1 MAGLGGQPILILREG
16 ARRERGKEAM
26 SNNIM
31 AARAVA
37 KAVRSTLGPRGMD
50 KLLVDTIGDVTITND
65 GVTILREM
73 EVEHPAAKMLVE
85 AAKAQNDVVG
95 DGTTTVAILTGELLK
110 RAEELMDD
118 GVHPTMIVQGYRM
131 AADKAIEVLEG
142 MAKKV
147 STKDRDLL
155 EKIALT
161 AMTGKLAGSPDI
173 KIAKDAVDMVLAVTD
188 ETEDGKKVVSLKNV
202 IVEKKAGESMED
214 TELFQGIIIDK
225 ERVHDN
231 MPKKVKDARI
241 AILGTPIE
249 ARDTET
255 KAEISITSS
264 DQFKIFANQE
274 KEAIRKVVDKVI
286 ATGANVVFCQ
296 KGIEDLAQ
304 SRLAKAGIMAFRRI
318 RKTDLKKLARA
329 SGGNIVTNL
338 DEMTSADLGHAEMV
352 EEKKVSGA
360 HMTFVTGLAKEGTV
374 SLLLRGGTQQVVDSL
389 ERALDDALH
398 AVAAAVEDETLV
410 AGGGA
415 PEIELYLKL
424 REYSSNFKG
433 REQLAVEKFAD
444 AMSEIPKA
452 LAENAGFDA
461 ITKLTDMKSSHE
473 AGMETGGLNALD
485 GKVVDMW
492 AMGVVEPL
500 RVKTQAI
507 KSATDAANLIL
518 RIDDVIAAKRTAQPP
533 AGAGMGGMPG
543 GGMCGMPAGMG
554 GMGGMGMPPGM
565 M

>member
-1 MAGLGGQPILILREG
+1 M
-16 ARRERGKEAM
+16 
-26 SNNIM
+26 NIT
-31 AARAVA
+31 AA
-37 KAVRSTLGPRGMD
+37 KAVASAVRTTLGPKGMD
-50 KLLVDTIGDVTITND
+50 KMLVDSIGDVTITND

-73 EVEHPAAKMLVE
+73 EVEHPAAKTLVE
-85 AAKAQNDVVG
+85 AAKAQNDRVG
-95 DGTTTVAILTGELLK
+95 DGTTTVAKLTGELLK
-110 RAEELMDD
+110 RAEELIDL
-118 GVHPTMIVQGYRM
+118 GVHPTMIVSGYSM
-131 AADKAIEVLEG
+131 AQDKAIEVLEG
-142 MAKKV
+142 MAREV
-147 STKDRDLL
+147 SEKDRDLL
-155 EKIALT
+155 EKIAIT
-161 AMTGKLAGSPDI
+161 SMTGKLAGDANI
-173 KIAKDAVDMVLAVTD
+173 EIAKHAVEMVLAVTEEED
-188 ETEDGKKVVSLKNV
+188 EGKKVVTLKNV

-214 TELFQGIIIDK
+214 SQFIRGIIIDK
-225 ERVHDN
+225 ETVHSN
-231 MPKKVKDARI
+231 MPKKVEKARI

-264 DQFKIFANQE
+264 DQFKIFADQE
-274 KEAIRKVVDKVI
+274 KEAIKKVVDKVT

-296 KGIEDLAQ
+296 KGIDDLAQ
-304 SRLAKAGIMAFRRI
+304 SLLAKAGITAFRRI

-329 SGGNIVTNL
+329 TGGNMVTNL
-338 DEMTSADLGHAEMV
+338 DEMTEKDLGRADLV
-352 EEKKVSGA
+352 EEKKVGGA
-360 HMTFVTGLAKEGTV
+360 HMTFVTGLPQEGTV

-398 AVAAAVEDETLV
+398 AVAAAVEDGTLV

-415 PEIELYLKL
+415 PEVELYLKL
-424 REYSSNFKG
+424 REYSANFKG
-433 REQLAVEKFAD
+433 REQLAVAKFAE
-444 AMSEIPKA
+444 AMAEIPKA

-473 AGMETGGLNALD
+473 AGMKTGGLNALD

-507 KSATDAANLIL
+507 KSATEAANLIL
-518 RIDDVIAAKRTAQPP
+518 RIDDVIASKRTEQPP
-533 AGAGMGGMPG
+533 AGAGAGMGGMP

-554 GMGGMGMPPGM
+554 GMGMPPGM

>member
-16 ARRERGKEAM
+16 SRRERGKEAM

-50 KLLVDTIGDVTITND
+50 KLMVDTVGDVTITND
-65 GVTILREM
+65 GVTILRNM

-85 AAKAQNDVVG
+85 AAKAQDDVVG
-95 DGTTTVAILTGELLK
+95 DGTTTVAVLIGELLK
-110 RAEELMDD
+110 RAEELMDQ
-118 GVHPTMIVQGYRM
+118 GVHPTMIVSGYRM
-131 AADKAIEVLEG
+131 ASDKAVEVLEG
-142 MAKKV
+142 MAQKISV
-147 STKDRDLL
+147 EDRDLL
-155 EKIALT
+155 ENIALT
-161 AMTGKLAGSPDI
+161 AMTGKLAGAPDV
-173 KIAKDAVDMVLAVTD
+173 KIAQHAVDMVLAVTEETD
-188 ETEDGKKVVSLKNV
+188 EGKKVVTIKNV
-202 IVEKKAGESMED
+202 ILEKKAGESMED
-214 TELFQGIIIDK
+214 SELFQGIIIDR
-225 ERVHDN
+225 ERVHSN
-231 MPKKVKDARI
+231 MAKKVENAKI
-241 AILGTPIE
+241 ALLGTPLE
-249 ARDTET
+249 VRDTET

-274 KEAIRKVVDKVI
+274 KEAIKKVVDKVI
-286 ATGANVVFCQ
+286 ATGANVIFCQ

-304 SRLAKAGIMAFRRI
+304 SYLTKAGITAFRRI

-338 DEMTSADLGHAEMV
+338 DEMTPADLGHADQV
-352 EEKKVSGA
+352 EEKKVGGA
-360 HMTFVTGLAKEGTV
+360 RMTFVTGLEKKGTV

-415 PEIELYLKL
+415 PEVELYLKL
-424 REYSSNFKG
+424 REYSANFKG
-433 REQLAVEKFAD
+433 REQLAVEKFAE
-444 AMSEIPKA
+444 AMAEIPKA

-473 AGMETGGLNALD
+473 SGMKTGGVNTLD
-485 GKVVDMW
+485 GKVMDMW

-507 KSATDAANLIL
+507 KSATDATNLIL
-518 RIDDVIAAKRTAQPP
+518 RIDDVIASKRTAQPP

-543 GGMCGMPAGMG
+543 GMCGMPAGMG
-554 GMGGMGMPPGM
+554 GMGMPPGM

>member
-1 MAGLGGQPILILREG
+1 MASLGGQPILILREG
-16 ARRERGKEAM
+16 ARRERGREAM

-85 AAKAQNDVVG
+85 AAKAQNDIVG

-110 RAEELMDD
+110 RAEELIDL
-118 GVHPTMIVQGYRM
+118 GVHPTMIVSGYSM
-131 AADKAIEVLEG
+131 AQDKAIEVLEG
-142 MAKKV
+142 MAREV
-147 STKDRDLL
+147 SEKDRDLL
-155 EKIALT
+155 EKIAIT
-161 AMTGKLAGSPDI
+161 SMTGKLAGDANI
-173 KIAKDAVDMVLAVTD
+173 EIAKHAVEMVLAVTEETD
-188 ETEDGKKVVSLKNV
+188 EGKKVVTLKNV

-214 TELFQGIIIDK
+214 SQFIRGIIIDK
-225 ERVHDN
+225 ERVHSN
-231 MPKKVKDARI
+231 MPKKVEKARI

-264 DQFKIFANQE
+264 DQFKIFADQE
-274 KEAIRKVVDKVI
+274 KEAIKKVVDKVT

-296 KGIEDLAQ
+296 KGIDDLAQ
-304 SRLAKAGIMAFRRI
+304 SLLAKAGITAFRRI

-329 SGGNIVTNL
+329 TGGNMVTNL
-338 DEMTSADLGHAEMV
+338 DEMTEKDLGRADLV
-352 EEKKVSGA
+352 EEKKVGGA
-360 HMTFVTGLAKEGTV
+360 HMTFVTGLPQEGTV

-398 AVAAAVEDETLV
+398 AVAAAVEDGTLV

-415 PEIELYLKL
+415 PEVELYLKL
-424 REYSSNFKG
+424 REYSANFKG
-433 REQLAVEKFAD
+433 REQLAVAKFAE
-444 AMSEIPKA
+444 AMAEIPKA

-473 AGMETGGLNALD
+473 AGMKTGGLNALD

-507 KSATDAANLIL
+507 KSATEAANLIL
-518 RIDDVIAAKRTAQPP
+518 RIDDVIASKRTEQPP
-533 AGAGMGGMPG
+533 AGAGAGMGGMP

-554 GMGGMGMPPGM
+554 GMGMPPGM

>member
-1 MAGLGGQPILILREG
+1 MA
-16 ARRERGKEAM
+16 
-26 SNNIM
+26 NNIM

-50 KLLVDTIGDVTITND
+50 KLLVDTLGDVTITND

-85 AAKAQNDVVG
+85 AAKAQNDIVG
-95 DGTTTVAILTGELLK
+95 DGTTSVAILTGELLK
-110 RAEELMDD
+110 RAEDLMDL
-118 GVHPTMIVQGYRM
+118 GIHPTMIVSGYSM
-131 AADKAIEVLEG
+131 AQEKAIEVLEE
-142 MAKKV
+142 MAREV
-147 STKDRDLL
+147 SEKDRDLL
-155 EKIALT
+155 EKIAIT
-161 AMTGKLAGSPDI
+161 SMTGKLAGDANI
-173 KIAKDAVDMVLAVTD
+173 EIAKHAVDMVLAVTEVTD
-188 ETEDGKKVVSLKNV
+188 EGKKVVSLKNV

-214 TELFQGIIIDK
+214 SQFIQGVIIDK
-225 ERVHDN
+225 ERVHSN
-231 MPKKVKDARI
+231 MPKKVEKARI

-255 KAEISITSS
+255 KAEITITSS
-264 DQFKIFANQE
+264 DQFKIFADQE
-274 KEAIRKVVDKVI
+274 KEAIKKVVDKVI

-296 KGIEDLAQ
+296 KGIDDLAQ
-304 SRLAKAGIMAFRRI
+304 SYLAKAGITAFRRI

-329 SGGNIVTNL
+329 TGGNMVTNL
-338 DEMTSADLGHAEMV
+338 DEMTEKDLGRADLV
-352 EEKKVSGA
+352 EEKKVGGA
-360 HMTFVTGLAKEGTV
+360 HMTFVTGLPQEGTV

-398 AVAAAVEDETLV
+398 AVAAAVEDGTLV

-415 PEIELYLKL
+415 PEVELYLKL
-424 REYSSNFKG
+424 REYSANFKG
-433 REQLAVEKFAD
+433 REQLAVAKFAE

-452 LAENAGFDA
+452 LAENAGFDP

-473 AGMETGGLNALD
+473 AGMKTGGLNTLD

-507 KSATDAANLIL
+507 KSATEAANLIL
-518 RIDDVIAAKRTAQPP
+518 RIDDVIASKRTEQPP
-533 AGAGMGGMPG
+533 AGAGMGGMP

>member
-1 MAGLGGQPILILREG
+1 MASLGGQPILILREG
-16 ARRERGKEAM
+16 ARRERGREAM

-85 AAKAQNDVVG
+85 AAKAQNDAVG

-110 RAEELMDD
+110 RAEELVDL
-118 GVHPTMIVQGYRM
+118 GVHPTMIVQGYSM

-142 MAKKV
+142 MAREV
-147 STKDRDLL
+147 SEKDRDLL

-161 AMTGKLAGSPDI
+161 AMTGKLAGTPDI
-173 KIAKDAVDMVLAVTD
+173 QISKHAVDMVLAVTE
-188 ETEDGKKVVSLKNV
+188 ETEEGKKVVSLKNV
-202 IVEKKAGESMED
+202 IVEKKAGESMD
-214 TELFQGIIIDK
+214 DSQLFHGIIIDK
-225 ERVHDN
+225 ERVHPN
-231 MPKKVKDARI
+231 MPKKVEDARI

-274 KEAIRKVVDKVI
+274 KEAIKKVVDKVI

-304 SRLAKAGIMAFRRI
+304 SILAKAGIMAFRRI

-329 SGGNIVTNL
+329 TGGNIVTNL
-338 DEMTSADLGHAEMV
+338 DEMTPADLGRAEMV
-352 EEKKVSGA
+352 EEKKVGGA
-360 HMTFVTGLAKEGTV
+360 HMAFVTGLAKEGTV
-374 SLLLRGGTQQVVDSL
+374 SLPTRGGTQQVVDSL

-398 AVAAAVEDETLV
+398 AVAAAVEDGTLV

-415 PEIELYLKL
+415 PEVELYLKL
-424 REYSSNFKG
+424 REYSANFKG
-433 REQLAVEKFAD
+433 REQLAVAKFAE
-444 AMSEIPKA
+444 AVAEIPKA

-461 ITKLTDMKSSHE
+461 ISKLTEMKSSHE
-473 AGMETGGLNALD
+473 AGLKTGGLSTFD

-507 KSATDAANLIL
+507 KSATDAASLIL
-518 RIDDVIAAKRTAQPP
+518 RIDDVIASKRTEQPP
-533 AGAGMGGMPG
+533 AGAGAGMGGMS
-543 GGMCGMPAGMG
+543 GMPGGMG
-554 GMGGMGMPPGM
+554 GMGMGMPPGM

>member
-1 MAGLGGQPILILREG
+1 MASLGGQPILILREG
-16 ARRERGKEAM
+16 ARRERGREAM
-26 SNNIM
+26 ANNIM

-50 KLLVDTIGDVTITND
+50 KLLVDTMGDVTITND

-110 RAEELMDD
+110 KAEELIDL
-118 GVHPTMIVQGYRM
+118 GVHPTMIVSGYNI
-131 AADKAIEVLEG
+131 AKEKAIEVLEG
-142 MAKKV
+142 MAQKI
-147 STKDRDLL
+147 SEKDRDLL
-155 EKIALT
+155 EKIAIT
-161 AMTGKLAGSPDI
+161 AMTGKLAGDPDGD
-173 KIAKDAVDMVLAVTD
+173 IAKHAVDMVLAVTEETD
-188 ETEDGKKVVSLKNV
+188 EGKKVVTLKNV
-202 IVEKKAGESMED
+202 IVEKKAGESIED
-214 TELFQGIIIDK
+214 SELFKGIIIDK
-225 ERVHDN
+225 ERVHSN
-231 MPKKVKDARI
+231 MPKKVEKARI
-241 AILGTPIE
+241 ALLGTPIE

-274 KEAIRKVVDKVI
+274 KEAIKKVVDKVI

-296 KGIEDLAQ
+296 KGIDDLAQ
-304 SRLAKAGIMAFRRI
+304 SLLAKEGITAFRRI

-329 SGGNIVTNL
+329 TGGNMVTNL
-338 DEMTSADLGHAEMV
+338 DEMTAKDLGTADLV
-352 EEKKVSGA
+352 EERKVGGA
-360 HMTFVTGLAKEGTV
+360 HMTFVTGLPREGTV

-398 AVAAAVEDETLV
+398 AVAAAVEDGTLV

-415 PEIELYLKL
+415 TEVELYLKL
-424 REYSSNFKG
+424 REYSANFKG
-433 REQLAVEKFAD
+433 REQLAVAKFAE
-444 AMSEIPKA
+444 AMAEIPKA

-473 AGMETGGLNALD
+473 AGMKTGGLNALD

-507 KSATDAANLIL
+507 KSATEAANLIL
-518 RIDDVIAAKRTAQPP
+518 RIDDVIASKRTEQPP
-533 AGAGMGGMPG
+533 AGAGAGMGGMP

-554 GMGGMGMPPGM
+554 GMGMPPGM

>member
-1 MAGLGGQPILILREG
+1 MASLGGQPILILREG
-16 ARRERGKEAM
+16 ARRERGREAM

-85 AAKAQNDVVG
+85 AAKAQNDAVG

-110 RAEELMDD
+110 RAEELVDL
-118 GVHPTMIVQGYRM
+118 GVHPTMIVQGYSM

-142 MAKKV
+142 MAREV
-147 STKDRDLL
+147 SEKDRDLL

-161 AMTGKLAGSPDI
+161 AMTGKLAGTPDI
-173 KIAKDAVDMVLAVTD
+173 QISKHAVDMVLAVTE
-188 ETEDGKKVVSLKNV
+188 ETEEGKKVVSLKNV
-202 IVEKKAGESMED
+202 IVEKKAGESTD
-214 TELFQGIIIDK
+214 DSQLFHGIIIDK
-225 ERVHDN
+225 ERVHPN
-231 MPKKVKDARI
+231 MPKKVEDARI

-274 KEAIRKVVDKVI
+274 KEAIKKVVDKVI

-304 SRLAKAGIMAFRRI
+304 SILAKAGIMAFRRI

-329 SGGNIVTNL
+329 TGGNIVTNL
-338 DEMTSADLGHAEMV
+338 DEMTPADLGRAEMV
-352 EEKKVSGA
+352 EEKKVGGA
-360 HMTFVTGLAKEGTV
+360 HMAFVTGLAKEGTV

-398 AVAAAVEDETLV
+398 AVAAAVEDGTLV

-415 PEIELYLKL
+415 PEVELYLKL
-424 REYSSNFKG
+424 REYSANFKG
-433 REQLAVEKFAD
+433 REQLAVAKFAE
-444 AMSEIPKA
+444 AVAEIPKA

-461 ITKLTDMKSSHE
+461 ISKLTEMKSSHE
-473 AGMETGGLNALD
+473 AGLKTGGLSTFD
-485 GKVVDMW
+485 GKIVDMW

-507 KSATDAANLIL
+507 KSATDAASLIL
-518 RIDDVIAAKRTAQPP
+518 RIDDVIASKRTEQPP
-533 AGAGMGGMPG
+533 AGAGASMGGMGGMPG
-543 GGMCGMPAGMG
+543 GMG
-554 GMGGMGMPPGM
+554 GMGMGMPPGM

>member
-1 MAGLGGQPILILREG
+1 MASLGGQPILILREG
-16 ARRERGKEAM
+16 ARRERGREAM
-26 SNNIM
+26 ANNIM

-50 KLLVDTIGDVTITND
+50 KLLVDTLGDVTITND

-85 AAKAQNDVVG
+85 AAKAQNEIVG
-95 DGTTTVAILTGELLK
+95 DGTTSVAILTGELLK
-110 RAEELMDD
+110 RAEDLMDL
-118 GVHPTMIVQGYRM
+118 GIHPTMIVSGYSM
-131 AADKAIEVLEG
+131 AQEKAIEVLEE
-142 MAKKV
+142 MAREV
-147 STKDRDLL
+147 SEKDRDLL
-155 EKIALT
+155 EKIAIT
-161 AMTGKLAGSPDI
+161 SMTGKLAGDANI
-173 KIAKDAVDMVLAVTD
+173 EIAKHAVDMVLAVTEVTD
-188 ETEDGKKVVSLKNV
+188 EGKKVVSLKNV

-214 TELFQGIIIDK
+214 SQFIQGVIIDK
-225 ERVHDN
+225 ERVHSN
-231 MPKKVKDARI
+231 MPKKVEKARI

-255 KAEISITSS
+255 KAEITITSS
-264 DQFKIFANQE
+264 DQFKIFADQE
-274 KEAIRKVVDKVI
+274 KEAIKKVVDKVI

-296 KGIEDLAQ
+296 KGIDDLAQ
-304 SRLAKAGIMAFRRI
+304 SYLAKAGITAFRRI

-329 SGGNIVTNL
+329 TGGNMVTNL
-338 DEMTSADLGHAEMV
+338 DEMTEKDLGRADLV
-352 EEKKVSGA
+352 EEKKVGGA
-360 HMTFVTGLAKEGTV
+360 HMTFVTGLPQEGTV

-398 AVAAAVEDETLV
+398 AVAAAVEDGTLV

-415 PEIELYLKL
+415 PEVELYLKL
-424 REYSSNFKG
+424 REYSANFKG
-433 REQLAVEKFAD
+433 REQLAVAKFAE
-444 AMSEIPKA
+444 AMAEIPKA
-452 LAENAGFDA
+452 LAENAGFDP

-473 AGMETGGLNALD
+473 AGMKTGGLNTLD

-492 AMGVVEPL
+492 SMGVVEPL

-507 KSATDAANLIL
+507 KSATEAANLIL
-518 RIDDVIAAKRTAQPP
+518 RIDDVIASKRTEQPP
-533 AGAGMGGMPG
+533 AGAGMGGMP

>member
-1 MAGLGGQPILILREG
+1 MAALGGQPILILREG
-16 ARRERGKEAM
+16 SRRERGKEAM

-50 KLLVDTIGDVTITND
+50 KLMVDTIGDVTITND

-85 AAKAQNDVVG
+85 AAKAQDDVVG
-95 DGTTTVAILTGELLK
+95 DGTTTVAVLTGELLK
-110 RAEELMDD
+110 KAEELMDQ
-118 GVHPTMIVQGYRM
+118 GVHPTMIVSGYNM
-131 AADKAIEVLEG
+131 ASDKAIEVLEG
-142 MAKKV
+142 MAQKISV
-147 STKDRDLL
+147 EDRDLL

-161 AMTGKLAGSPDI
+161 AMTGKLAGVPDV
-173 KIAKDAVDMVLAVTD
+173 KIAQHAVDMVLAVTEETD
-188 ETEDGKKVVSLKNV
+188 EGKKVVTIKNV
-202 IVEKKAGESMED
+202 ILEKKTGESMED
-214 TELFQGIIIDK
+214 SELFQGIIIDRD
-225 ERVHDN
+225 RVHSN
-231 MPKKVKDARI
+231 MPKKVENAKI
-241 AILGTPIE
+241 ALLGTPIE
-249 ARDTET
+249 VRDTET

-274 KEAIRKVVDKVI
+274 KEAIKKVVDKVT

-304 SRLAKAGIMAFRRI
+304 SYLTKAGITAFRRI

-338 DEMTSADLGHAEMV
+338 DEMTPADLGHADLV
-352 EEKKVSGA
+352 EEKKVGGA
-360 HMTFVTGLAKEGTV
+360 NMTFVTGLAKEGTV

-398 AVAAAVEDETLV
+398 AVAAAVEDGTLV

-415 PEIELYLKL
+415 TEVELYLKL
-424 REYSSNFKG
+424 REYSANFKG
-433 REQLAVEKFAD
+433 REQLAVEKFAE
-444 AMSEIPKA
+444 AMAEIPKA

-473 AGMETGGLNALD
+473 AGMKNGGLNALD

-518 RIDDVIAAKRTAQPP
+518 GIDDVIASKRTEQPP
-533 AGAGMGGMPG
+533 AGAGAGMGGMP

-554 GMGGMGMPPGM
+554 GMGMPPGM

>member
-16 ARRERGKEAM
+16 ARRERGREAM
-26 SNNIM
+26 ANNIM

-85 AAKAQNDVVG
+85 AAKAQNDAVG

-110 RAEELMDD
+110 RAEELVDL
-118 GVHPTMIVQGYRM
+118 GVHPTMIVQGYSM

-142 MAKKV
+142 MARKV
-147 STKDRDLL
+147 SEKERNLL

-161 AMTGKLAGSPDI
+161 AMTGKLAGTPDVQI
-173 KIAKDAVDMVLAVTD
+173 SKDAVDMVLAVT
-188 ETEDGKKVVSLKNV
+188 EVTEEGKKVVSLKNV
-202 IVEKKAGESMED
+202 IVEKKAGESMD
-214 TELFQGIIIDK
+214 DSQLFHGIIIDK
-225 ERVHDN
+225 ERVHPN
-231 MPKKVKDARI
+231 MPKKVEKARI

-274 KEAIRKVVDKVI
+274 KEAIKKVVEKVI

-296 KGIEDLAQ
+296 KGIDDLAQ
-304 SRLAKAGIMAFRRI
+304 SILAKAGIMAFRRI

-338 DEMTSADLGHAEMV
+338 DEMTPADLGRAELV
-352 EEKKVSGA
+352 EEKKVGGA
-360 HMTFVTGLAKEGTV
+360 PMAFVTGLAREGTV

-398 AVAAAVEDETLV
+398 AVAAAVEDGTLV

-415 PEIELYLKL
+415 PEVELYLKL

-433 REQLAVEKFAD
+433 REQLAVAKFAD
-444 AMSEIPKA
+444 AVAEIPKA

-461 ITKLTDMKSSHE
+461 ITKLTEMKSSHE
-473 AGMETGGLNALD
+473 AGMKTGGLNTSD

-492 AMGVVEPL
+492 EMGVVEPL

-518 RIDDVIAAKRTAQPP
+518 RIDDVIASKRTEQPP
-533 AGAGMGGMPG
+533 TGPG
-543 GGMCGMPAGMG
+543 AGMG
-554 GMGGMGMPPGM
+554 GMGGMPGGMGGMGMGMPPGM

>member
-1 MAGLGGQPILILREG
+1 
-16 ARRERGKEAM
+16 M

-85 AAKAQNDVVG
+85 AAKAQNDAVG

-110 RAEELMDD
+110 RAEELVDL
-118 GVHPTMIVQGYRM
+118 GVHPTMIVQGYSM

-142 MAKKV
+142 MAREV
-147 STKDRDLL
+147 SEKDRDLL

-161 AMTGKLAGSPDI
+161 AMTGKLAGTPDI
-173 KIAKDAVDMVLAVTD
+173 QISKHAVDMVLAVTE
-188 ETEDGKKVVSLKNV
+188 ETEEGKKVVSLKNV
-202 IVEKKAGESMED
+202 IVEKKAGESMD
-214 TELFQGIIIDK
+214 DSQLFHGIIIDK
-225 ERVHDN
+225 ERVHPN
-231 MPKKVKDARI
+231 MPKKVEDARI

-274 KEAIRKVVDKVI
+274 KEAIKKVVDKVI

-304 SRLAKAGIMAFRRI
+304 SILAKAGIMAFRRI

-329 SGGNIVTNL
+329 TGGNIVTNL
-338 DEMTSADLGHAEMV
+338 DEMTPADLGRAEMV
-352 EEKKVSGA
+352 EEKKVGGA
-360 HMTFVTGLAKEGTV
+360 HMAFVTGLAKEGTV

-398 AVAAAVEDETLV
+398 AVAAAVEDGTLV

-415 PEIELYLKL
+415 PEVELYLKL
-424 REYSSNFKG
+424 REYSANFKG
-433 REQLAVEKFAD
+433 REQLAVAKFAE
-444 AMSEIPKA
+444 AVAEIPKA

-461 ITKLTDMKSSHE
+461 ISKLTEMKSSHE
-473 AGMETGGLNALD
+473 AGLKTGGLSTFD

-507 KSATDAANLIL
+507 KSATDAASLIL
-518 RIDDVIAAKRTAQPP
+518 RIDDVIASKRTEQPP
-533 AGAGMGGMPG
+533 AGAGAGMGGMS
-543 GGMCGMPAGMG
+543 GMPGGMG
-554 GMGGMGMPPGM
+554 GMGMGMPPGM